1 MFGVKARTVVLM
13 VAAASVSSYGYQ
25 AKALRQAKP
34 AAKKAAGKAATPLT
48 PRQQELFKA
57 GSEVYQNVCS
67 VCHQPDGQGKEK
79 LAPSLVGSAF
89 AVGRAEIPI
98 RIVLN
103 GKQGDVGLMPPLAG
117 TLNDEEIA
125 GVLTY
130 IRREWGHTASPVDP
144 DTVKSLRSQ
153 TASRTKPW
161 TNDELQTLKG
171 R

>member
-1 MFGVKARTVVLM
+1 MFGVKARTIVLM
-13 VAAASVSSYGYQ
+13 VAAASVSTYAYQ
-25 AKALRQAKP
+25 AKATSQAKP

-48 PRQQELFKA
+48 PGQRQLFEA
-57 GSEVYQNVCS
+57 GSQVYQSVCS
-67 VCHQPDGQGKEK
+67 VCHQPDGQGREK

-89 AVGRAEIPI
+89 AVGAAGIPI

-103 GKQGDVGLMPPLAG
+103 GKQGDVGLMPPLGG
-117 TLNDEEIA
+117 TLNDEQIA

-161 TNDELQTLKG
+161 TNDELQAFK